1 MERDLSLPI
10 LRAMRSEMVANNFLS
25 DVEGTTLNERIV
37 VHWYE
42 GEDKY
47 AMPGAQEAIGK

>member
-1 MERDLSLPI
+1 
-10 LRAMRSEMVANNFLS
+10 MRSEMVANNFLS

-42 GEDKY
+42 REDKY
-47 AMPGAQEAIGK
+47 AMPGAQEVIGK